1 LLFASSCPKFHND
14 TSFGFQNNYKTSTAI
29 GPQSRRRVSAMAT
42 IARNRIGVIVVS
54 LIAALCLPT
63 AAHAI
68 RKTSN
73 VVIVGDSV
81 VNVLRWAP
89 ESMKPLWSSQ
99 YNAVLETWGC
109 QQLIDKGCSQSSDLS
124 SLQRIINHRRDN
136 IDVYIVATGY
146 NDTGPAYLAKAI
158 DAINKEVKKQG
169 ASLIWL
175 TYQENANVKL
185 KSRSFNVV
193 LRTKQNKNN
202 MEILDWNKIS
212 HKNKHW
218 FSGDSVHMNRFGGL
232 QLARHIKKALDA
244 HYGRGASS
252 TTSTTVP
259 TPPTTTDPTTTTTVA
274 G

>member
-1 LLFASSCPKFHND
+1 MSTFA
-14 TSFGFQNNYKTSTAI
+14 
-29 GPQSRRRVSAMAT
+29 RL
-42 IARNRIGVIVVS
+42 RIGVIVVS
-54 LIAALCLPT
+54 LIAAISSPT
-63 AAHAI
+63 TAHAT

-81 VNVLRWAP
+81 ANVLRWAP

-99 YNAVLETWGC
+99 YNALLETRGC

-124 SLQRIINHRRDN
+124 SLQRIVNHRRDN

-175 TYQENANVKL
+175 TYQENANVKI
-185 KSRSFNVV
+185 KSRSFNAV
-193 LRTKQNKNN
+193 LRTKQNKND
-202 MEILDWNKIS
+202 MEILDWDKIS
-212 HKNKHW
+212 RKNKHW

-244 HYGRGASS
+244 HYGRAPS
-252 TTSTTVP
+252 TI
-259 TPPTTTDPTTTTTVA
+259 PPTTTTVPSSPTTTNPTTTTTVA

>member
-1 LLFASSCPKFHND
+1 MTGLL
-14 TSFGFQNNYKTSTAI
+14 
-29 GPQSRRRVSAMAT
+29 SRHRITDMPTR
-42 IARNRIGVIVVS
+42 ARLRIGSVFLSLVVV
-54 LIAALCLPT
+54 LCVPAT
-63 AAHAI
+63 AHAT

-81 VNVLRWAP
+81 ANVLRWAP
-89 ESMKPLWSSQ
+89 ESMKPLWTSQ
-99 YNAVLETWGC
+99 YNATLETWGC

-136 IDVYIVATGY
+136 IDVYVVATGY

-158 DAINKEVKKQG
+158 DAINKEVKRQG

-185 KSRSFNVV
+185 KSRSFNAV
-193 LRTKQNKNN
+193 LRTKQSKNN

-212 HKNKHW
+212 RNNKNW

-252 TTSTTVP
+252 TTSTTTTVP
-259 TPPTTTDPTTTTTVA
+259 TTSTTTDPTTTTTVV

>member
-1 LLFASSCPKFHND
+1 
-14 TSFGFQNNYKTSTAI
+14 
-29 GPQSRRRVSAMAT
+29 
-42 IARNRIGVIVVS
+42 
-54 LIAALCLPT
+54 
-63 AAHAI
+63 
-68 RKTSN
+68 
-73 VVIVGDSV
+73 
-81 VNVLRWAP
+81 
-89 ESMKPLWSSQ
+89 MKPLWSSQ
-99 YNAVLETWGC
+99 YNALLETWGC

-136 IDVYIVATGY
+136 IEVYIVATGY
-146 NDTGPAYLAKAI
+146 NDTGPTYLAKAI

-175 TYQENANVKL
+175 TYQENANVKI
-185 KSRSFNVV
+185 KSRSFNAV

-202 MEILDWNKIS
+202 MEILDWADIS
-212 HKNKHW
+212 RNNKHW

-252 TTSTTVP
+252 TSTTTVP
-259 TPPTTTDPTTTTTVA
+259 SPSTTTTTTVA

>member
-1 LLFASSCPKFHND
+1 MPSLTRL
-14 TSFGFQNNYKTSTAI
+14 QI
-29 GPQSRRRVSAMAT
+29 GT
-42 IARNRIGVIVVS
+42 IAFSLVV
-54 LIAALCLPT
+54 AMCLPT
-63 AAHAI
+63 TAHAT

-81 VNVLRWAP
+81 ANVLRWAP
-89 ESMKPLWSSQ
+89 ESMKPLWNSQ
-99 YNAVLETWGC
+99 YNALLETWGC
-109 QQLIDKGCSQSSDLS
+109 QQLVDKGCSQSSDLS

-158 DAINKEVKKQG
+158 DAINREVKKQG

-175 TYQENANVKL
+175 TYQENANVKI
-185 KSRSFNVV
+185 KSRSFNAV
-193 LRTKQNKNN
+193 LRTKHNKNN
-202 MEILDWNKIS
+202 MEILDWDKIS
-212 HKNKHW
+212 RKNKHW

-252 TTSTTVP
+252 TTSTTS
-259 TPPTTTDPTTTTTVA
+259 TTDPTTTTTVA

>member
-1 LLFASSCPKFHND
+1 
-14 TSFGFQNNYKTSTAI
+14 
-29 GPQSRRRVSAMAT
+29 MAT

-63 AAHAI
+63 TAHAT

-81 VNVLRWAP
+81 ANVLRWAP
-89 ESMKPLWSSQ
+89 GSMKPLWSSQ
-99 YNAVLETWGC
+99 YNALLETWGC

-136 IDVYIVATGY
+136 IEVYIVATGY

-169 ASLIWL
+169 AALIWL
-175 TYQENANVKL
+175 TYQENANVKI
-185 KSRSFNVV
+185 KSRSFNAV
-193 LRTKQNKNN
+193 LRAKQSKNR
-202 MEILDWNKIS
+202 MEILDWADIS
-212 HKNKHW
+212 RKNKHW
-218 FSGDSVHMNRFGGL
+218 FSGDSVHMNQVGGM

-244 HYGRGASS
+244 HYSRGASS
-252 TTSTTVP
+252 TSTTTVP
-259 TPPTTTDPTTTTTVA
+259 TPSTTTDPTTTTTVA

>member
-1 LLFASSCPKFHND
+1 MTLITRL
-14 TSFGFQNNYKTSTAI
+14 
-29 GPQSRRRVSAMAT
+29 RVLALVLPIIAMVAMPHT
-42 IARNRIGVIVVS
+42 
-54 LIAALCLPT
+54 
-63 AAHAI
+63 AHAV

-81 VNVLRWAP
+81 TNVLRWAP

-99 YNAVLETWGC
+99 YNAILETWGC
-109 QQLIDKGCSQSSDLS
+109 QQLINSGCSATSQLS
-124 SLQRIINHRRDN
+124 SLQRIINHRHDN
-136 IDVYIVATGY
+136 IEVYVVATGY

-175 TYQENANVKL
+175 TYQENANVKI

-193 LRTKQNKNN
+193 LRAKKSKNH
-202 MEILDWNKIS
+202 MELLDWAKIS
-212 HKNKHW
+212 RKQKQW

-232 QLARHIKKALDA
+232 QLARQIKKGLDT

-252 TTSTTVP
+252 TTSTT
-259 TPPTTTDPTTTTTVA
+259 TTTDPTTTSTVA

>member
-1 LLFASSCPKFHND
+1 MSTFVRIRIGAICITLVAALSSP
-14 TSFGFQNNYKTSTAI
+14 
-29 GPQSRRRVSAMAT
+29 T
-42 IARNRIGVIVVS
+42 IA
-54 LIAALCLPT
+54 
-63 AAHAI
+63 HAT

-81 VNVLRWAP
+81 ANVLRWAP

-99 YNAVLETWGC
+99 YNALLETWGC
-109 QQLIDKGCSQSSDLS
+109 QQLINKGCSQSSDLS

-175 TYQENANVKL
+175 TYQENANVKI
-185 KSRSFNVV
+185 KSRSFNAV
-193 LRTKQNKNN
+193 LRTKRSKNR
-202 MEILDWNKIS
+202 MEILDWDKIS
-212 HKNKHW
+212 RKNKHW
-218 FSGDSVHMNRFGGL
+218 FSGDSVHMDRFGGL

-252 TTSTTVP
+252 TTSTTS
-259 TPPTTTDPTTTTTVA
+259 TTDPTTTTTVA
-274 G
+274 E

>member
-1 LLFASSCPKFHND
+1 MTRLKR
-14 TSFGFQNNYKTSTAI
+14 T
-29 GPQSRRRVSAMAT
+29 
-42 IARNRIGVIVVS
+42 RIGVIVFS
-54 LIAALCLPT
+54 LVVAMSLPT
-63 AAHAI
+63 AAHAT

-81 VNVLRWAP
+81 ANVLRWAP

-124 SLQRIINHRRDN
+124 SLQRIVNHRRDN

-158 DAINKEVKKQG
+158 DAINREVKKQG

-175 TYQENANVKL
+175 TYQENANVKI
-185 KSRSFNVV
+185 KSRSFNAV
-193 LRTKQNKNN
+193 LRTKQNKNK
-202 MEILDWNKIS
+202 MELLDWDKIS
-212 HKNKHW
+212 RNNKHW

-252 TTSTTVP
+252 TTSTT
-259 TPPTTTDPTTTTTVA
+259 TTTSTTDPTTTTTVI

>member
-1 LLFASSCPKFHND
+1 MPSLTRL
-14 TSFGFQNNYKTSTAI
+14 QI
-29 GPQSRRRVSAMAT
+29 GT
-42 IARNRIGVIVVS
+42 IAFSLVV
-54 LIAALCLPT
+54 AMCLPT
-63 AAHAI
+63 TAHAT

-81 VNVLRWAP
+81 ANVLRWAP
-89 ESMKPLWSSQ
+89 ESMKPLWNSQ
-99 YNAVLETWGC
+99 YNALLETWGC
-109 QQLIDKGCSQSSDLS
+109 QQLVDKGCSQSSDLS

-175 TYQENANVKL
+175 TYQENANVKI
-185 KSRSFNVV
+185 KSRSFDAV
-193 LRTKQNKNN
+193 LRTKKNKNN
-202 MEILDWNKIS
+202 MEILDWDKIS
-212 HKNKHW
+212 RKNKHW

-252 TTSTTVP
+252 TTSTTS
-259 TPPTTTDPTTTTTVA
+259 TTDPTTTTTVA